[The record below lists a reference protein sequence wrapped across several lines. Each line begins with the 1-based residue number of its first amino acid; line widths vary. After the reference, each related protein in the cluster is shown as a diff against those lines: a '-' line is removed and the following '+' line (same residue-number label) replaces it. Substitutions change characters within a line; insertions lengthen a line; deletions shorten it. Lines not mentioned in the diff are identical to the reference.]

1 MANKTL
7 KGELPKIKD
16 SVEFFFDFARFGFR
30 AEDVFFEVTMLLQ
43 YFIIHLE
50 MDQYLLEY

>member
-1 MANKTL
+1 MASKIL

-30 AEDVFFEVTMLLQ
+30 AEDVFFEDTMFSQ
-43 YFIIHLE
+43 YFIIHPE
-50 MDQYLLEY
+50 MDQYLPES